1 MTPEELFTK
10 QFMEALE
17 QEAKLSEKEIQDR
30 FADAFKIL
38 VALYFTGNKSAGY
51 SFRLPKSSSIIFEEL
66 RKDVRAIFERR
77 TANAVNL
84 SKVKNTKILN
94 RVIKDPKLGNWLDRI
109 IQERTLNQRILKATN
124 AFKME
129 VEARIAI
136 GIANGESEASMI
148 RTVEKFLLEPY
159 SFLSVE
165 KRADYEARRLAIKF
179 SPKTGTYK
187 SAYANAKRLVRSEV
201 FEAYRR
207 ADYLIWSN
215 ANEVVGIRVYLNPA
229 HPMVDSCDY
238 LVGDYP
244 KDFFFCGFHPACIC
258 LSRPYT
264 RGEAISEIPESA
276 KEYMSQEK
284 TQKWYG
290 KLPFI
295 TNNNKYWDL

>member
-1 MTPEELFTK
+1 MTPSEFFTK

-17 QEAKLSEKEIQDR
+17 AEAKLSEKEIQNR
-30 FADAFKIL
+30 FADAFKVL
-38 VALYFTGNKSAGY
+38 VALYLTGNKAAGY
-51 SFRLPKSSSIIFEEL
+51 NFRLPKSANIIFEEL
-66 RKDVRAIFERR
+66 RKDLRAIFEKR
-77 TANAVNL
+77 TANASTL

-94 RVIKDPKLGNWLDRI
+94 RVLEDPKLGNWLDRK

-129 VEARIAI
+129 VDARIAI
-136 GIANGESEASMI
+136 GIVNGESEAAMI
-148 RTVEKFLLEPY
+148 RTVEKFLLDPY
-159 SFLSVE
+159 SFLTVD
-165 KRADYEARRLAIKF
+165 KKVDYAARRLAVKY

-207 ADYLIWSN
+207 ADYLIWKSLK
-215 ANEVVGIRVYLNPA
+215 EVVGIRVYLNPA

-244 KDFFFCGFHPACIC
+244 KDFFFSGFHPACIC

-264 RGEAISEIPESA
+264 NRDIVTEIPESA

-290 KLPFI
+290 KLPFV
-295 TNNNKYWDL
+295 NNNSKYWNL